1 MFPLHGL
8 WCGAIPLC
16 DGVCGRL
23 LQVDVVQ
30 KMVSAL
36 SGGKAKY
43 VKETLAVLTTTEAQK
58 SLIQSLLR
66 ETNMDK
72 NTMEAVRSQVMT
84 IQASRGGGIQCNV
97 GILVCV

>member
-1 MFPLHGL
+1 MFRLHGL

-16 DGVCGRL
+16 DGVCVRL

-36 SGGKAKY
+36 NGGKAKY

-58 SLIQSLLR
+58 NLIQRLLR
-66 ETNMDK
+66 DTNMDK

-84 IQASRGGGIQCNV
+84 IRASRGGHTR
-97 GILVCV
+97 VCV